1 MLKGLRKQYETLRK
15 KHKLPTFDEL
25 DLEFRISQIEAD
37 GFLLESIREK
47 MAERISHVR
56 GVVEEVLQ
64 PDTNL
69 ADLYESRVFSEEEKK
84 RLFELYKKL
93 MVADRRALEL
103 SILNDEQQDASF
115 IKSFYEEWKRLKPQ
129 LAKFIRQLRESG
141 EKDTE
146 EREAVGY
153 MG

>member
-1 MLKGLRKQYETLRK
+1 MLKGLKKRYELLRK

-25 DLEFRISQIEAD
+25 DLEFRISQIEGD
-37 GFLLESIREK
+37 SFLLESIREK
-47 MAERISHVR
+47 MAERASHVR
-56 GVVEEVLQ
+56 GVVEEALQ

-69 ADLYESRVFSEEEKK
+69 AGLYESRVFSEEEKK

-103 SILNDEQQDASF
+103 FILSDEQQDASF
-115 IKSFYEEWKRLKPQ
+115 IKSFYEEWKGLKPQ
-129 LAKFIRQLRESG
+129 LAKFIRQLRESW

>member
-1 MLKGLRKQYETLRK
+1 MAKGFKKRYELLRK
-15 KHKLPTFDEL
+15 KHKLPAFAEL
-25 DLEFRISQIEAD
+25 DSEFEISKVEAD
-37 GFLLESIREK
+37 GFILQAIRER
-47 MAERISHVR
+47 MAERTSHVR
-56 GVVEEVLQ
+56 GVVEEALQ

-69 ADLYESRVFSEEEKK
+69 ASLYESRVFGEEEKK

-103 SILNDEQQDASF
+103 FILSDEEQDASF
-115 IKSFYEEWKRLKPQ
+115 IKSFYEEWKKLKPQ
-129 LAKFIRQLRESG
+129 LAKFVRQLRESW

-146 EREAVGY
+146 EGEAAGY